1 VASYHRYNNPKPL
14 DLIPNYNF
22 HYLKQRFLDDT
33 GQIHLT
39 IDNPQALTDYVNQ
52 KVTGIET
59 MIQLPG
65 FTPVEK
71 EAARLWVATIKK
83 ELAALQ

>member
-1 VASYHRYNNPKPL
+1 MHLQYGKGPKDPAQRL
-14 DLIPNYNF
+14 ALYF
-22 HYLKQRFLDDT
+22 HYLKSRFLNDK
-33 GQIHLT
+33 GEINLA

-59 MIQLPG
+59 MVQRPG

-71 EAARLWVATIKK
+71 DAARAWVTTIKK
-83 ELAALQ
+83 ELSSLQ

>member
-1 VASYHRYNNPKPL
+1 MHLQYGKGPKDPAQRL
-14 DLIPNYNF
+14 ALYF
-22 HYLKQRFLDDT
+22 HYLKSRFLNAK
-33 GQIHLT
+33 GEIHLA

-59 MIQLPG
+59 MVQRPG

-71 EAARLWVATIKK
+71 DAARAWVTTIKK
-83 ELAALQ
+83 ELSSLQ